1 MDSDGEDAEITTPLP
16 YVAVITWPQDP
27 ERGPDV
33 YGSFDSQEDALAW
46 ADSCQEAA
54 SLGWSL
60 LHGALYHIQRLSPPF
75 DPESLMQ
82 DAASSRE

>member
-27 ERGPDV
+27 ERGPE
-33 YGSFDSQEDALAW
+33 EDALAW